1 MDREQARSYR
11 NLWWPAVI
19 LWELACQRWHHCG
32 LAERP
37 RRQWLASKLAPTGI
51 CGCWR
56 ILWELACQRWHHGG
70 LYERPRRQWLASKLA
85 PTGVVVAGGSCGS
98 WLASDDIT
106 AVCMNERGASGSR
119 ASSLLQ
125 EFVVAGGSC
134 GSWLAS
140 DGITAVCLNERGAS
154 GSPASSLL
162 QKTSLP
168 QVASGL
174 RLLSPLTRRWIPN
187 GLAFFNASGSR
198 LSG

>member
-11 NLWWPAVI
+11 GLWWPAAI

-32 LAERP
+32 LAERA
-37 RRQWLASKLAPTGI
+37 RCQWIASKLAPTGI
-51 CGCWR
+51 CG
-56 ILWELACQRWHHGG
+56 G
-70 LYERPRRQWLASKLA
+70 RRQ
-85 PTGVVVAGGSCGS
+85 
-98 WLASDDIT
+98 
-106 AVCMNERGASGSR
+106 
-119 ASSLLQ
+119 
-125 EFVVAGGSC
+125 SC

-162 QKTSLP
+162 QGFVVVGGSCGSWLASDGITAVWLNDRDANGSPASSLLQKTSLP
-168 QVASGL
+168 QVASGF

>member
-1 MDREQARSYR
+1 MPCERG
-11 NLWWPAVI
+11 NL
-19 LWELACQRWHHCG
+19 EK
-32 LAERP
+32 
-37 RRQWLASKLAPTGI
+37 LASKLAPTGI
-51 CGCWR
+51 CG
-56 ILWELACQRWHHGG
+56 G
-70 LYERPRRQWLASKLA
+70 RRQ
-85 PTGVVVAGGSCGS
+85 SCGS

-106 AVCMNERGASGSR
+106 AVWRNDRDANGSRASSLLQGCVVVGGSCGSWLASDGISAVCMNERGASGSR

-125 EFVVAGGSC
+125 GFLVAGGSC

-140 DGITAVCLNERGAS
+140 DDITAVCLNERGAS

-168 QVASGL
+168 QVASGF